1 MKYLVLASACAAL
14 LATPALAQSGYGY
27 DEPASPAAGSASQGC
42 STVPDAKANEP
53 CPSSLATAKPPAPDV
68 PLSLAAQL
76 TTGMIASIDVAANTI
91 TLDDGKTYGVA
102 TNVALNMFMVGQK
115 VTIAFADHDGKL
127 SASDVKPAGG
137 SAPAAN

>member
-27 DEPASPAAGSASQGC
+27 DEPASPAASSAAPQGC
-42 STVPDAKANEP
+42 STIPDAKANEP
-53 CPSSLATAKPPAPDV
+53 CPSSLATAKPPAPEV
-68 PLSLAAQL
+68 PQSLQAQL

-102 TNVALNMFMVGQK
+102 TNVALDKFMVGQK
-115 VTIAFADHDGKL
+115 VTVAFAERDGKL
-127 SASDVKPAGG
+127 SASDVKPAAG
-137 SAPAAN
+137 AN